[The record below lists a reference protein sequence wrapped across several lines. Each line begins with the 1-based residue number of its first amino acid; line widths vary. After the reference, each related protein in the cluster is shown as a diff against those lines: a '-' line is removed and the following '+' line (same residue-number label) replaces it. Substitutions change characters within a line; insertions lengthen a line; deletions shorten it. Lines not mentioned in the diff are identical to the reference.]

1 MELKLG
7 FRNIIYCIKKIYSIS
22 KLYVFIIITSALV
35 TTILKIFM
43 IYFVKFIVDA
53 IEDKNVNFLMLILFI
68 GFIFYFTI
76 NISNSFIT
84 IKFFPIISNKI
95 DKCLREELYQSYL
108 KTEDFKDSKKY
119 DLYFFAIQNL
129 NIYTDSLEQISTCI
143 TNLFSIIGLFF
154 IFINYDILTV
164 FITIATV
171 IFSFVASLKK
181 QKVIYTVDI
190 ESIRADREVDYINRL
205 MYIPDYSKEI
215 HMNESSMFISFLR
228 EAYKKMIN
236 IYKKYST
243 RLFILDFF
251 ISFSNPIFSLL
262 MFMILG
268 FKAMNNIITIST
280 FVMLFNGSQQFLNE
294 FNSLFMTVPRLYL
307 LSLQFDK
314 IKEFE
319 QFSKNNHQKKISLH
333 KVESIV
339 FRNVAYTYTDEKT
352 DSKLVLKNI
361 NINISNKPQ
370 KIAIIGKNGSGKS
383 TFLDLLIGLIKPS
396 SGDIY
401 INGININDIELN
413 SLQSNFATVFQDFI
427 LFSFSIAQNIASKI
441 DIDKKD
447 EKMIRLSLEK
457 VGILEKIDKFPNGIH
472 SKISSEIYDDGEG
485 FSRGELQKLAMA
497 RAYMLNRDF
506 IVLDEPYSF
515 ADNFYREGIKNIIEE
530 LSKTKVVI
538 IVTHDYS
545 YLNDM
550 NKVYLLENGELKEC

>member
-129 NIYTDSLEQISTCI
+129 NVYTDSLEQISTCI

-228 EAYKKMIN
+228 EAYKKMID

-262 MFMILG
+262 MFIILG

-457 VGILEKIDKFPNGIH
+457 VGILQKIDKFPNGIH

-515 ADNFYREGIKNIIEE
+515 ADNSYREGIKNIIEE

>member
-22 KLYVFIIITSALV
+22 KLYVFIVISSALV

-43 IYFVKFIVDA
+43 IYFVKFIIDA

-68 GFIFYFTI
+68 GFLFYFTI
-76 NISNSFIT
+76 NISNSFII

-401 INGININDIELN
+401 INGINKNDIELN

-506 IVLDEPYSF
+506 VILDEPYSF

>member
-129 NIYTDSLEQISTCI
+129 NVYTDSLEQISTCI

-228 EAYKKMIN
+228 EAYKKMID

-294 FNSLFMTVPRLYL
+294 FNSLFMTVPKLYL

-457 VGILEKIDKFPNGIH
+457 VGILQKIDKFPNGIH

-515 ADNFYREGIKNIIEE
+515 ADNSYREGIKNIIEE